1 MPLPR
6 FKRFKPLRLLEILMP
21 LRRRV
26 LRQMP
31 LLLLCCI
38 TTALFSCTVAIK
50 DEPLYLDE
58 GSSGATEVHFLTPGQ
73 TDLTLDEWN
82 SIRTGMVCESASS
95 WGDFKAE
102 IEKLCS
108 LASCS
113 YDTQQAIQSF
123 FFRLEKAQQ

>member
-1 MPLPR
+1 
-6 FKRFKPLRLLEILMP
+6 
-21 LRRRV
+21 
-26 LRQMP
+26 MP

-73 TDLTLDEWN
+73 TDLTLDQWN
-82 SIRTGMVCESASS
+82 AIRTGMVCESPSS
-95 WGDFKAE
+95 WGDFKEE

-123 FFRLEKAQQ
+123 FFRLEKAQKNDLQ